1 MQTAR
6 IELDT
11 TFGSG
16 KLSIPSQR
24 GAIPKHSTPKRP
36 DWNDERIPLE
46 QSTIC
51 DEFERMSSISNNEP
65 NKPDLSEK
73 EFLSNYLQIEFDK
86 KRCSMKEGRNDVLN
100 NVNIPDQIP
109 RDLSNNGL
117 NRKIPKFDTPTFRPI
132 SSASDTDSLSS
143 LTRKSLLG
151 IEQDKTILNFGYV
164 SIGESLTLK
173 QKIWN
178 CDNEQMKIKCSI
190 LVDESLEDGIFKI
203 TNVSTPIIR
212 PGEWCEICVQY
223 TPTKVER
230 NAGRLVIERESGI
243 RFRYS
248 FSLYGVGGGALL
260 SLDAN
265 YKAGIAFESTS
276 GRVVVV
282 RPDVFSRF
290 WLIFENKGQRSAF
303 VNLIAIDRRGN
314 ILSKEVGLDQ
324 QQISI
329 KPSQFVL
336 DSYSEDGDKHK
347 MNVLIRVDESFNW
360 IAENNDNIGI
370 KSTNNNNK
378 NTKQEGEGDICG
390 GRDSMLSSASTSSF
404 QEDCAFQLLSY
415 WGEEGQRLRIKCWE
429 KAFKPF
435 YLNGFRFT
443 GKFVNEKE
451 FTAEQKRKAQQ
462 CVKEEDAREFK
473 DLLRIIKFNVI
484 DERARI
490 YFPTQPDSIQPVLE
504 MFRNQSVLLRE
515 VCQNEEIS
523 YCSASTSQIFP
534 SSNGGRGRIPSTSSS
549 GGGSPSHDIQKMRI
563 FSGRDQQNKNFD

>member
-1 MQTAR
+1 MKIAR
-6 IELDT
+6 DDLDAS
-11 TFGSG
+11 FGSG

-24 GAIPKHSTPKRP
+24 GATPKHSTPKRP

-51 DEFERMSSISNNEP
+51 DEFEKKSAISIAAP
-65 NKPDLSEK
+65 NKPELLSEK
-73 EFLSNYLQIEFDK
+73 EFLANYLQIEYDK
-86 KRCSMKEGRNDVLN
+86 KRHSSMKDGRNDILN
-100 NVNIPDQIP
+100 NLVTPDHIP
-109 RDLSNNGL
+109 RDFSNNGL
-117 NRKIPKFDTPTFRPI
+117 NRKIPKFDTPTYRPI

-151 IEQDKTILNFGYV
+151 IEQDKSLLNFGYV

-178 CDNEQMKIKCSI
+178 CDNEQMRIKCSI
-190 LVDESLEDGIFKI
+190 LIDESLEEGIFKI
-203 TNVSTPIIR
+203 TNISTPIMR

-230 NAGRLVIERESGI
+230 NAGRLVIERENGI

-260 SLDAN
+260 SLNAN
-265 YKAGIAFESTS
+265 YEAGIAFESTS
-276 GRVVVV
+276 GRVIIV

-303 VNLIAIDRRGN
+303 VSLIAIDRRGN
-314 ILSKEVGLDQ
+314 ILSREVGLDQ

-329 KPSQFVL
+329 KPAQFVL
-336 DSYSEDGDKHK
+336 DAYSEDGDKHK

-360 IAENNDNIGI
+360 IADNDNIGI
-370 KSTNNNNK
+370 KSSNNNK
-378 NTKQEGEGDICG
+378 KNPKQEGEGDICG
-390 GRDSMLSSASTSSF
+390 GRDSILSSASTSSF

-415 WGEEGQRLRIKCWE
+415 WGEEGQRQRIKCWE
-429 KAFKPF
+429 KTFKPF

-443 GKFVNEKE
+443 GKFANEKE
-451 FTAEQKRKAQQ
+451 FNAEQKRRAQQ
-462 CVKEEDAREFK
+462 TVKEEDAKEFK
-473 DLLRIIKFNVI
+473 DLLRIIKLNVI

-490 YFPTQPDSIQPVLE
+490 YFPTQPDAIQPVLD
-504 MFRNQSVLLRE
+504 MYRNQSILLSE
-515 VCQNEEIS
+515 VCQNEES
-523 YCSASTSQIFP
+523 SPSTSQMFL
-534 SSNGGRGRIPSTSSS
+534 SSNGRGRIPSTSSN
-549 GGGSPSHDIQKMRI
+549 GSTTQDIQKMRI